1 MLLCCGKAVREKLEH
16 NNAYSYKHPMNI
28 IH

>member
-1 MLLCCGKAVREKLEH
+1 MLLCCGKAVRKKLEH
-16 NNAYSYKHPMNI
+16 NNAYSYKHLMNI